1 MVFEKQNKLNMSNV
15 SGFYGVSHPRRP
27 RGSQTGREKWL
38 DESFTARG
46 EEPLGTNQGV
56 RS

>member
-1 MVFEKQNKLNMSNV
+1 MVFEKQNKLSMSNV
-15 SGFYGVSHPRRP
+15 SGFYWVSHPQRP